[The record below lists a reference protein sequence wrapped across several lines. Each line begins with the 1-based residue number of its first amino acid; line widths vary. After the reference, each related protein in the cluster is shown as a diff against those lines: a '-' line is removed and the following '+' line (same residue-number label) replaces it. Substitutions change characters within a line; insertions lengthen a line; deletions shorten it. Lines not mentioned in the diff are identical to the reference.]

1 MLKIKLYP
9 KLSSAAM
16 WKYPFPP
23 WTMVGAE
30 PSNSRMRTALATE
43 SAFLISFSA
52 RNGIFR
58 ALDCTETFKNY
69 IETRRYATW
78 LALRGS
84 SVFCNR
90 SQRRGRRKS
99 AKRAP
104 SRNEEIYQCHTVSG
118 RALDW
123 AGDGNPIPAPRA
135 RPGFSVTRMA
145 YGYGRTHRTRAV
157 PRLRRHPRS
166 RAGNLSGRG

>member
-1 MLKIKLYP
+1 
-9 KLSSAAM
+9 
-16 WKYPFPP
+16 
-23 WTMVGAE
+23 
-30 PSNSRMRTALATE
+30 MRTALATE

-99 AKRAP
+99 ANEASSLSER
-104 SRNEEIYQCHTVSG
+104 RNLPMPHSVGESARLGG
-118 RALDW
+118 RW
-123 AGDGNPIPAPRA
+123 EP
-135 RPGFSVTRMA
+135 
-145 YGYGRTHRTRAV
+145 
-157 PRLRRHPRS
+157 HPRS
-166 RAGNLSGRG
+166 ARSSWSLRYSHGLRVRPNPPHPRRSSSPSTPPLPPGQS